1 MSLCF
6 SILIRYRDAWW
17 KTTSIAAV
25 DFFHSTDIIDVA
37 VEATI
42 KRARCSSTFIG
53 PTTSTSRSTLSTS
66 TEQSFRAENLRMIEQ
81 DSTTPNLEETSDF
94 VTDVIYSSTHS
105 LNLTFTSTSTWS
117 PSTED
122 ITTTIITP
130 TAPAVTRKQRMS
142 KLKST
147 LNPNATPISNIT
159 PEI

>member
-1 MSLCF
+1 
-6 SILIRYRDAWW
+6 
-17 KTTSIAAV
+17 
-25 DFFHSTDIIDVA
+25 
-37 VEATI
+37 
-42 KRARCSSTFIG
+42 
-53 PTTSTSRSTLSTS
+53 
-66 TEQSFRAENLRMIEQ
+66 MIEQ